1 MEVSNKTI
9 FLFITTIC
17 LYVYLADLFNKPSMH
32 KVSLFIKILIY
43 FTEWFILKQML
54 IDSMGNETNHTI
66 VNLIIE
72 RSNTMAAF
80 VSDSSVQI
88 LNSIPVSF

>member
-1 MEVSNKTI
+1 
-9 FLFITTIC
+9 
-17 LYVYLADLFNKPSMH
+17 
-32 KVSLFIKILIY
+32 
-43 FTEWFILKQML
+43 ML

-80 VSDSSVQI
+80 VSASSVQI